1 MERWVCFNDPAWE
14 SLWVGGVGG
23 MADTSYLYP
32 ARWGW
37 IKKIYPPT
45 KFVSLKKLLSNLIK
59 IDKLDLNWCYIF
71 VTTLKNFPSNKWYAN
86 IFCIVK

>member
-1 MERWVCFNDPAWE
+1 MIQLGRVCG
-14 SLWVGGVGG
+14 WVGGVGG
-23 MADTSYLYP
+23 VADPPTYIQLAGAGS
-32 ARWGW
+32 
-37 IKKIYPPT
+37 KKIYPPT

-71 VTTLKNFPSNKWYAN
+71 VTTLKNFPSKKGYAN